1 MWMEKKAASV
11 TDDMLI
17 AEIDKIIGSVKN
29 NTLPDIKQLF
39 ERELRMNMAE
49 SDVAARVVDYFV
61 RFKKLITENG
71 LSNCFDCD
79 DGERQKCKL
88 LVASLHPS
96 ALKDEI
102 KQCVRYTHKPAA
114 TDTKV
119 LFKLILERAT
129 EHDRQYHRAKKT
141 KRDQSERG
149 QAETKSAPPAKKQK
163 SWGVKPTTQP
173 VVAGSNKTRS
183 AGKPKPAK
191 TSSGPPAPCPKCKET
206 HWLSDCTKASEAEK
220 VELRKK
226 LREAREKK
234 RAHIKRLSQILPAPD
249 RCVMLNG
256 VFVLP
261 YYPDS
266 GSDYTVIGR
275 SHWDQLSAMDPTVRA
290 ELLEEAIE
298 NQAFGSSWVSA
309 NRRAKLQVMIHTAAG
324 PVEPMGLV
332 DVLIMDVDDDE

>member
-29 NTLPDIKQLF
+29 NTIPDIKQLF

-61 RFKKLITENG
+61 RFKKLVTENG

-114 TDTKV
+114 TDTKWT
-119 LFKLILERAT
+119 RAS
-129 EHDRQYHRAKKT
+129 
-141 KRDQSERG
+141 RDQVSSTG
-149 QAETKSAPPAKKQK
+149 KKAKILGCETDN
-163 SWGVKPTTQP
+163 

-183 AGKPKPAK
+183 AGKPKTAK
-191 TSSGPPAPCPKCKET
+191 TSSGPPAPCPKCKEM

-226 LREAREKK
+226 LRETREKK
-234 RAHIKRLSQILPAPD
+234 RAHIKRLGQILPAPD
-249 RCVMLNG
+249 RRVTLNG

-261 YYPDS
+261 YCPDS

-298 NQAFGSSWVSA
+298 NQIFGSSWVSA